1 MRLRDKSIAITS
13 RAPLLLDVSLVALSA
28 SAFAAELR

>member
-13 RAPLLLDVSLVALSA
+13 RAPLLGVSLVALSA